1 MKKVLRAIILCLL
14 AVMMALPMTAFAD
27 DATIT
32 GYAFDY
38 DSTLSAEGGY
48 RSKWVGS
55 TLATSATYANWVKA
69 DGSFN
74 GPLQWSPG
82 IKSKVTLDDVNGVLT
97 FKGVAGDGNIQINP
111 VENNK
116 IAAGVT
122 PFFIAFD
129 TKPDADSFAGMSL
142 SAFESNSDHT
152 LCWIDT
158 DGKVYWGTTAA
169 AGGGKNST
177 GKELV
182 MGEWNTVMIYIIPR
196 YSEDDATV
204 LTGYTAYIDVLPTE
218 QCVKGWG
225 ITETDIKALSSFDWS
240 ATKVFTNNNAKMLI
254 KGYQARQDETDKT
267 SPARSFNLHDFR
279 LFRMKADQPL
289 YRVSFDGHPELTAY
303 VPQASNGDTG
313 SITVPGATGVSY
325 WVSGTG
331 TDAEYLTPGDTKKV
345 VASKVYSVA
354 TGDQEAIAT
363 LMAAVSR
370 LDETALADGEYTYA
384 EMKASRDE
392 ITQRLEDAVA
402 SGAVSDEEGG
412 ANYAYYE
419 KATQRLDDLE
429 TYMQVIADNG
439 DALIAAASIF
449 SNDDENLDDRIAAYE
464 EVKDLPI
471 DETYSDEARDAKTQL
486 DIFTALYLEISE
498 PYRFYKENKGKLLV
512 DQTDEELRALLKQ
525 LIDNITII
533 KDSGATFTP
542 DRIFFTKYEEYLTNQ
557 SARVK
562 AAGSVTQKYTELERL
577 VLLYN
582 AYNAG
587 IGKSKTVAPAVQ
599 EAINDYNSA
608 IARINAEIV
617 TATKIAASCSLEV
630 TQNTAFGKF
639 IGYATATV
647 NRSTPLTTKSKEN
660 EGGAQ

>member
-14 AVMMALPMTAFAD
+14 AVMMVLPMTAFAD

-69 DGSFN
+69 DGSFQ
-74 GPLQWSPG
+74 GPIQWSPA
-82 IKSKVTLDDVNGVLT
+82 IKSKVTLDSENGVLT
-97 FKGVAGDGNIQINP
+97 FKGVTDGNIQMNP
-111 VENNK
+111 VENGK
-116 IAAGVT
+116 LKGGVS
-122 PFFIAFD
+122 PLFIAFD
-129 TKPDADSFAGMSL
+129 TKPETGKYAGMVIGTM
-142 SAFESNSDHT
+142 ENSSDKT
-152 LCWIDT
+152 LCWIDL

-169 AGGGKNST
+169 SGGGKIST

-182 MGEWNTVMIYIIPR
+182 MDEWNTVMLYLIPQ
-196 YSEDDATV
+196 YSEEDATTLV
-204 LTGYTAYIDVLPTE
+204 GYTAYVNVLPTE

-225 ITETDIKALSSFDWS
+225 ITAEDMKSFSPAFTWSSTS
-240 ATKVFTNNNAKMLI
+240 IFTTQNNRGTI
-254 KGYQARQDETDKT
+254 KGYQANEDKADKT
-267 SPARSFNLHDFR
+267 SPALSFNLRDFR

-449 SNDDENLDDRIAAYE
+449 SNDDENLDERIAAYE

-533 KDSGATFTP
+533 KESGATFTP